1 MSQRDANP
9 EEGKEVDYYN
19 PKVRAAMLADL
30 EKYNPDP
37 LSHQKQM
44 TSIRN
49 KRNADNDAAA
59 EAADEAAS
67 AANDA
72 AYKAAQKRAREEAI
86 NRNATTLKWNAEI
99 ADRNTKANQEYQ
111 DAQRADEADQRR
123 ADDAI
128 RYDKIA
134 MKKIIKTGNQQEFDI
149 AKRVI
154 PYYVEHA
161 LDIQANQPRLE
172 NMYNYL
178 NENTSAFNLTAEYF
192 KSVLAGIEKKYLLEI
207 LFNHPE
213 YYPSTVLST
222 DEVKRI
228 AGEIIELEANR
239 MDMLGGKK
247 TKRRKTKRRSSRR
260 KRRTSRRNRR
270 SSRRRRR

>member
-1 MSQRDANP
+1 
-9 EEGKEVDYYN
+9 
-19 PKVRAAMLADL
+19 
-30 EKYNPDP
+30 
-37 LSHQKQM
+37 M

-222 DEVKRI
+222 DEVKTEI
-228 AGEIIELEANR
+228 AKSMTNMAESMAPDNAVAANAVAAYGPR
-239 MDMLGGKK
+239 TSPLG
-247 TKRRKTKRRSSRR
+247 KRKNSGGRRSSKKRRSSR
-260 KRRTSRRNRR
+260 KRRGSRRNRR